1 MVWQKNQ
8 NFKTLIILATTACF
22 CIYCYADTIY
32 AINATVSK
40 ALTTQKQTGSAP
52 VIAQVKSAF
61 SSWFEND
68 AYAEPAPRRKNPN
81 DQKEQIQK
89 QWKDFLG
96 VDIFY
101 PVLKAQE
108 IVEER
113 TKTTILDFHGKAEIG
128 KGNTRYVFKR
138 KF

>member
-1 MVWQKNQ
+1 M
-8 NFKTLIILATTACF
+8 
-22 CIYCYADTIY
+22 YCYADTIC
-32 AINATVSK
+32 ALNASIAK
-40 ALTTQKQTGSAP
+40 NLAAQKQLA
-52 VIAQVKSAF
+52 AKSVTTKVQ
-61 SSWFEND
+61 SSFVSWLADD

-96 VDIFY
+96 IDIFY

-108 IVEER
+108 IVETR
-113 TKTTILDFHGKAEIG
+113 TKTQILDFHGKAELT
-128 KGNTRYVFKR
+128 KGRTRYVFKR